1 MRQRSKAGGEPVKAR
16 RRKTLTLSMRQKL
29 VGKNGKEV
37 RRSSRDA
44 WRARL
49 DQALYD
55 LGPGLYNAY
64 MEGTKWCKVHNVTST
79 PMQQDIVEPK
89 CFPASLNQQRLWILD
104 QLEPG
109 IAAYHIPVCLR
120 LTGPLAVHVLKRGL
134 EAIVAR
140 HESLRTTFGVSNGAP
155 VQLIKSS
162 CTIPL
167 QVRDMSGHP
176 GADLEAQAYSFAR
189 SQIKKPFDLS
199 NSPLIRAVLL
209 RLSPEQHILVI
220 TMHHIVSDGWSAELL
235 VRELA
240 EHYDAFL
247 AGREPTLKPLSMQYS
262 DFTNLQRHLIGSEL
276 IKQQLS
282 FWRKTLAGA
291 PALHDFPCDCARPEQ
306 PTYAGASQTLRME
319 NELVAD
325 LQEIARRHHTTFFML
340 LTAAFQ
346 VLLSKYSKQQDIL
359 IGIPVS
365 GRNMAETE
373 MLIGLFVNTIVL
385 RTSLSGN
392 PTFIE
397 VLKQVRENLLDA
409 MNHQD
414 IPFEQIVDAVRAP
427 RRLGYNPL
435 FQIMFAT
442 FRAAVQSRGFGPLT
456 AMPYVVESN
465 ISRFDLTVNV
475 IEGLDRIWWVQAEYS
490 TELFDHPRIAAM
502 LEAYKMLL
510 GSIRN
515 DSRQR
520 LSELRVSHDAEEV
533 SINVRRPM
541 TSAAV
546 RGPIAGSSI
555 DGSAVSGLV
564 RLRKE
569 TESTTGGPPSPFDCV
584 ERKLVEIWQRVLKTS
599 PIAVDADFFELGGNS
614 LLAIRMTTEI
624 NRTFAQ
630 KIPVTT
636 LFRNA
641 TIQALGKRLRSHTVF
656 KPSFF
661 PLVESGTN
669 PHFFVVGSN
678 HRIRYLSRA
687 LGSDQPFYQMDV
699 FALQEERLIAG
710 QSLLMTVE
718 DIAAHF
724 VKNIIAVQPSGPYFL
739 AGQCEGGIVA
749 LEIARQ
755 LQEQGQD
762 IATLMLFDTPV
773 RGYFLIPGWHRRVM
787 EAFRRGELTRRL
799 LPAINRRVRKMLSR
813 LKREET
819 TDEEHI
825 WNVIWI
831 AVSAY
836 KNEGVFEG
844 ELALLRATDLEDRIA
859 EDVAAGWDRLGRFR
873 LVDIHCGHSDLFMNP
888 DAQST
893 IQRILTEARQRLPP
907 NS

>member
-1 MRQRSKAGGEPVKAR
+1 MN
-16 RRKTLTLSMRQKL
+16 LTSPPL
-29 VGKNGKEV
+29 
-37 RRSSRDA
+37 
-44 WRARL
+44 
-49 DQALYD
+49 
-55 LGPGLYNAY
+55 
-64 MEGTKWCKVHNVTST
+64 
-79 PMQQDIVEPK
+79 MQQDIVGSK
-89 CFPASLNQQRLWILD
+89 CFLASLNQQRLWILD

-120 LTGPLAVHVLKRGL
+120 LTGPLAVHVLKRSL
-134 EAIVAR
+134 EAIAAR
-140 HESLRTTFGVSNGAP
+140 HEPLRTTFGVSNSAP

-167 QVRDMSGHP
+167 QVRDMSAHP
-176 GADLEAQAYSFAR
+176 GADLEALAYSIAR
-189 SQIKKPFDLS
+189 SEIKKPFDLG
-199 NSPLIRAVLL
+199 NGPLIRALLL
-209 RLSPEQHILVI
+209 RLSPEHHILII

-235 VRELA
+235 VRELV

-247 AGREPTLKPLSMQYS
+247 AGREPSLKPLPMQYS
-262 DFTNLQRHLIGSEL
+262 DFTNLQRNLIRSEL
-276 IKQQLS
+276 VEQQLS

-291 PALHDFPCDCARPEQ
+291 PVLHDFPCDYARPEQ
-306 PTYAGASQTLRME
+306 PTYAGASQTLRLE

-346 VLLSKYSKQQDIL
+346 VVLSKYSKQQDIL

-365 GRNMAETE
+365 GRNIAETE

-414 IPFEQIVDAVRAP
+414 IPFEEIVDAVRAP
-427 RRLGYNPL
+427 RGLGYNPL

-442 FRAAVQSRGFGPLT
+442 FRAAVQLRGLGPLT
-456 AMPYVVESN
+456 AMPYVVESD
-465 ISRFDLTVNV
+465 ISRFDLSVNV

-490 TELFDHPRIAAM
+490 IELFGHPRIAAT

-510 GSIRN
+510 GSIRA

-520 LSELRVSHDAEEV
+520 LSELRILHDAEEV
-533 SINVRRPM
+533 SINARRPM

-546 RGPIAGSSI
+546 RKPIARSSI
-555 DGSAVSGLV
+555 DGSAASGVV
-564 RLRKE
+564 RLGKQ
-569 TESTTGGPPSPFDCV
+569 TTSTVGGSAIPFNCV
-584 ERKLVEIWQRVLKTS
+584 EPKLVEIWQRFLKTS

-614 LLAIRMTTEI
+614 LLAIRMIAEI

-641 TIQALGKRLRSHTVF
+641 TIQALAKRLRSQTVF

-661 PLVESGTN
+661 PLVEGGRD
-669 PHFFVVGSN
+669 PPFFVVGSN
-678 HRIRYLSRA
+678 PRIRYLSRA
-687 LGSDQPFYQMDV
+687 LGRDQPFYQMDI

-718 DIAAHF
+718 DIAAYF
-724 VKNIIAVQPSGPYFL
+724 LKNIVAVQPSGPYFL
-739 AGQCEGGIVA
+739 AGQCDGGIVA
-749 LEIARQ
+749 LEIAHQ
-755 LQEQGQD
+755 LQRQGQE
-762 IATLMLFDTPV
+762 IATLMQFDTPV
-773 RGYFLIPGWHRRVM
+773 RGYFLIPAWHRRVM
-787 EAFRRGELTRRL
+787 MHFRSGELTRRL
-799 LPAINRRVRKMLSR
+799 LPGINRRVRNILWAP
-813 LKREET
+813 KREAT
-819 TDEEHI
+819 ADHI

-831 AVSAY
+831 AVSTY
-836 KNEGVFEG
+836 KNERVFDG
-844 ELALLRATDLEDRIA
+844 EITLFRASDLEDRIA
-859 EDVAAGWDRLGRFR
+859 EDVAAGWDRFGRLR
-873 LVDIHCGHSDLFMNP
+873 LVDIPGGHSHFFMNP

-893 IQRILTEARQRLPP
+893 IQRILKEAQQRLPP
-907 NS
+907 TS